1 MGDDFQCVDIDYQ
14 YCWDEDKMVKD
25 RTCIFSVD
33 FDCKKKKP
41 YDGKGAVQC
50 EKTPTKKCYDTPR
63 KVQEEIC
70 KPQTSKYCEKFTNEF
85 PYPVEKQNCH
95 TEPMKKCELESR
107 TRPKRPRSTATSRW
121 RSARKRR
128 RNTASRWRRRSGRRC
143 APPRRSSWLMIL
155 SVMFKT

>member
-1 MGDDFQCVDIDYQ
+1 M
-14 YCWDEDKMVKD
+14 KD

-107 TRPKRPRSTATSRW
+107 TRPKKAKKYIYIQQGVQ
-121 RSARKRR
+121 ARDQAGVRE
-128 RNTASRWRRRSGRRC
+128 
-143 APPRRSSWLMIL
+143 P
-155 SVMFKT
+155 